1 MSTTVDNRVVEMR
14 FDNKEFEKNCSTT
27 LSSLDKLKQSLN
39 LSGASKGLEDV
50 GRAAKGVDLSIMS
63 RAAETVGLKFNAM
76 YTIADQALRNITNSA
91 MRAGTNIV
99 KALTIDPIKTGFQE
113 YETQINAVQ
122 TILANTQ
129 SKGTTLKDVNGA
141 LDELNAYAD
150 KTIYNFTEMTRNIG
164 TFTAAGVD
172 LDKSV
177 NSIKGIANLAAVSGS
192 TSQQASTAMY
202 QLSQALA
209 SGTVKLQDWN
219 SVVNAGMGGQ
229 VFQDALKRTAK
240 QMAATAKELRGMS
253 SAELAAYKK
262 THGYTDDQIKS
273 MKSYSFNV
281 DQLIKKNN
289 GFRNSLSEGWIT
301 SDVLNQ
307 TLGQLAGAYTEADL
321 LAQGYS
327 KQQAKEILELAK
339 TAEDAAT
346 KVKTFTQLWDTLKE
360 AAQSGWT
367 QTWEIIVGDFEEA
380 KALLTSISDV
390 VGDFINKTSEAR
402 NNLLQG
408 WKDAGGRTM
417 MIDGIT
423 NIFKGLLEVIKP
435 IGEAFKE
442 IFPSLKVEQLVGLT
456 EGFKKFTERLTVSA
470 ENADKIKRT
479 FKGLFSI
486 FDMFRKVIVSVSSA
500 IGKFFGSGAVSSI
513 LDVVLSITATIGD
526 FFTSMNEGFN
536 TDGLTGGLIKM
547 VSGISNVINKATG
560 GFDGFCKALSKVGD
574 FVSDIAVGIWKAISG
589 VFTWITDNISA
600 GDIFAGLTGGGIF
613 LFAKKLSDL
622 FGKVQEIFENL
633 FGGGEKKGSKLGEM
647 FSEVMGSVNETL
659 QSFTSGIKVAS
670 LIGIAGAIAILSSA
684 LRKIADLDADD
695 IVKSLSSIGVLF
707 VMLTSSFKAIT
718 KSLDIFDGKVSFV
731 QAGVSLMMIAESMNI
746 LAEAIKEIGALPLK
760 DIAKGLIG
768 VGGGMFALVKGLQSI
783 SNFDNVFTV
792 HDSVAM
798 ISLAASCKI
807 LADAMVKFGKMAWDE
822 IARGLT
828 AMGGALAEFV
838 ATLKAMDKLYGSSG
852 LLYSSASLLIA
863 VQSLEK
869 MADGLKTFGTMDWGS
884 ITRGLTA
891 MGGALIELV
900 AAIRILNSS
909 NGLSFI
915 SSFTIDD
922 STAIVLA
929 VQSLGKLADSMK
941 KFGEM
946 SWAAITRGLIGMG
959 GALAE
964 LTVVLKT
971 LAKSSTF
978 SASLKGLLN
987 IKGGKAGLR
996 GSASGTSTMF
1006 AGGSLW
1012 IAVQAL
1018 ETLAKGLV
1026 KFSLMDW
1033 PAIGRGLVGMGGALT
1048 ELSLVIGIL
1057 GKKAGWSSF
1066 LGSGALLVGVQTLE
1080 PIAVGLKKIGEMTWD
1095 EIEKGL
1101 IGMGIALTELGTI
1114 SSLFGYLTGPF
1125 GLAGAASLVIG
1136 IQGLNDL
1143 ADAMKKFGEMSWD
1156 EITNGLAVMGGA
1168 LTELAVGGFLNTL
1181 SIIGAYSI
1189 SEMAKPLGDLADS
1202 VGKWQDVTVPEGLG
1216 WNLAILANGV
1226 KSFTLGGF
1234 GASAM
1239 AEIATPLGNL
1249 ADSVAAWKDVTV
1261 PATLQTDLQQI
1272 SFGLM
1277 SFTGLM
1283 MAGWS
1288 LKNLG
1293 SSLGDL
1299 ATSVAAWK
1307 DVTVPD
1313 GLKTN
1318 LEDIANGLEA
1328 FSWLFT
1334 AGWSLDSL
1342 AAPLG
1347 TLATSIGAWKD
1358 VTVPDNFK
1366 DNLSGIGDGLKAFN
1380 WLFMAG
1386 WSLSDLAVPLG
1397 DLATSVAAWHDVT
1410 VPKNLHDNLKGIADA
1425 IFEFTGIS
1433 EMTVSVSNVKA
1444 ITDTVKDMATI
1455 DYTTLNT
1462 GLDGLSTSITNLCT
1476 AAGAASDIGTS
1487 LTTNIVKP
1495 IQNAVSRVR
1504 DEGGN
1509 IVDTLVAGINS
1520 KASSIRTAMSTLL
1533 VEVLTSASEKEAN
1546 FKASGRTLAIRLT
1559 EGFKAYKKDVKEAVG
1574 DVLDAAVK
1582 KGDNYEDDFIGVGE
1596 ALAAGLK
1603 TGINNKTASVASA
1616 AAAMVRAAYL
1626 AAKEEADVN
1635 SPSKVFR
1642 SLGYSIPE
1650 GFAMGIDRL
1659 SGMVSDSAIGMV
1671 GTAIESVKSTVSR
1684 ISDAV
1689 SGSIDAQPTIRPVLD
1704 LSNVRSNA
1712 GAINDLLGVGA
1723 SVGVL
1728 SNIGAI
1734 SSAMSGYS
1742 QNGGNSEVVSAIDKL
1757 RKDLGKVGNTTYQV
1771 NGVTYDDGSNVSTA
1785 VEEIVRAARIE
1796 RRV

>member
-50 GRAAKGVDLSIMS
+50 GRAAKGIDLSIMS

-113 YETQINAVQ
+113 YETQINSVQ

-209 SGTVKLQDWN
+209 SGTVKLMDWN

-240 QMAATAKELRGMS
+240 NMGT
-253 SAELAAYKK
+253 
-262 THGYTDDQIKS
+262 
-273 MKSYSFNV
+273 NV
-281 DQLIKKNN
+281 DALIKKY
-289 GFRNSLSEGWIT
+289 GSFRESLTAGWIT

-321 LAQGYS
+321 LSQGYS

-380 KALLTSISDV
+380 KALLTSISNV

-536 TDGLTGGLIKM
+536 TNGLTGGLIKM

-574 FVSDIAVGIWKAISG
+574 FVSDVAVGIWNAISG

-633 FGGGEKKGSKLGEM
+633 FGGGGEKKGSKLGEM

-695 IVKSLSSIGVLF
+695 IVKSLSSIGILF

-731 QAGVSLMMIAESMNI
+731 QAGVSLMMIAESMNL

-783 SNFDNVFTV
+783 SNFDNVFTI

-807 LADAMVKFGKMAWDE
+807 LAEAMVKFGKMAWDE

-869 MADGLKTFGTMDWGS
+869 MADGLKSFGTMDWGS

-900 AAIRILNSS
+900 AAIRILNGS

-1006 AGGSLW
+1006 AAGSLW
-1012 IAVQAL
+1012 VAVQAL

-1101 IGMGIALTELGTI
+1101 IGMGIALTELGAI

-1202 VGKWQDVTVPEGLG
+1202 VKKWQDVTVPEGLG

-1239 AEIATPLGNL
+1239 AEAAVPLGNL
-1249 ADSVAAWKDVTV
+1249 ADSVKKWSDVTV
-1261 PATLQTDLQQI
+1261 PATLQTDLQKI
-1272 SFGLM
+1272 SFGLA

-1299 ATSVAAWK
+1299 AGSVKQWV
-1307 DVTVPD
+1307 DVTVPEN
-1313 GLKTN
+1313 LQSN
-1318 LEDIANGLEA
+1318 LEGIAKGLEA

-1342 AAPLG
+1342 ATPLG

-1358 VTVPDNFK
+1358 VTIPENFK
-1366 DNLSGIGDGLKAFN
+1366 ENLSGIGEGLKEFT

-1386 WSLSDLAVPLG
+1386 WSLSDIAKPLG
-1397 DLATSVAAWHDVT
+1397 DLATSIKAWHDVT
-1410 VPKNLHDNLKGIADA
+1410 IPENLHSNLKGIADA
-1425 IFEFTGIS
+1425 IFEFTGIG

-1444 ITDTVKDMATI
+1444 ITDTIKDMAII

-1504 DEGGN
+1504 DEGVN

-1582 KGDNYEDDFIGVGE
+1582 KGDNYEDDFVGVGE

-1616 AAAMVRAAYL
+1616 AAAMVGAAYL

-1712 GAINDLLGVGA
+1712 GAINDLLGVGT

-1728 SNIGAI
+1728 SNVGAI